1 MSRRPRQPEQ
11 TRLELLE
18 AAAEA
23 IAESGY
29 HGMSLRKL
37 AVSTG
42 RSLGNFYNHF
52 PSKEAVLFA
61 LHRDAFEQLIATA
74 TAAVHGLPDPVA
86 RLYGFVLQHVR
97 YFFGHA
103 AVMRVLVNEASAL
116 PAEQRG
122 EIRALKERYFV
133 ILRDILRA
141 LCDRGCAHAASE
153 PGATCAEAPDE
164 AELERMT
171 YSVFGM
177 LNWVYGWYQSDR
189 HGGPEDVART
199 IHRLALCGIV
209 SRCPYEAVQDATEAR
224 LDALL
229 LPALFGDAA
238 APVPIEPPNSAPTP
252 TATDGGA

>member
-18 AAAEA
+18 AAADA
-23 IAESGY
+23 IAEHGY

-61 LHRDAFEQLIATA
+61 LQRDAFEQLITTA
-74 TAAVHGLPDPVA
+74 SAAVSGLPDPVA

-97 YFFGHA
+97 YFFEHE
-103 AVMRVLVNEASAL
+103 AVMRVLVYEAAAL
-116 PAEQRG
+116 PAAQRS
-122 EIRALKERYFV
+122 EIRELKERYFV
-133 ILRDILRA
+133 ILRDILGA
-141 LCDRGCAHAASE
+141 LCDRGCAHAQ
-153 PGATCAEAPDE
+153 PGTGCGAPPEE

-177 LNWVYGWYQSDR
+177 LNWVYGWYQTDR

-199 IHRLALCGIV
+199 IHRVALCGIV
-209 SRCPYEAVQDATEAR
+209 SGCPYQSVQDETEAR

-229 LPALFGDAA
+229 LPGLFGDAA
-238 APVPIEPPNSAPTP
+238 APRPITPPASAPHLN
-252 TATDGGA
+252 DGGP